1 MAESDKWNLELD
13 WMCGE
18 LSTLPLT
25 GCFFFFCL
33 KNNQYKNIVLSFLA
47 LLLVSLHSSLLVEV
61 LFFFFNELMFN
72 LISLVSFLSGAG

>member
-1 MAESDKWNLELD
+1 MEFGVRLD
-13 WMCGE
+13 VWR
-18 LSTLPLT
+18 TLYFTLNWL
-25 GCFFFFCL
+25 FLFFFCL